1 MTEDKVALTEYRLHT
16 AVIITIGFNSM
27 TLLKKQSQCQTRRT
41 AMSEE
46 KAITKSYLEKAINA
60 RAEKRWDQ
68 DIKLVCHNLQN
79 SPFRYSKIKTGPNM
93 HSEINNFNLEYPEN
107 CETML
112 ANLFEDY
119 DEIREETIK
128 DYVQEETDRLLES
141 LDGISNFLNEQGGIN

>member
-1 MTEDKVALTEYRLHT
+1 MKGQAARFQRHQRQEV
-16 AVIITIGFNSM
+16 
-27 TLLKKQSQCQTRRT
+27 LK
-41 AMSEE
+41 MSEE
-46 KAITKSYLEKAINA
+46 EIITKSYLEEAIHEKAV
-60 RAEKRWDQ
+60 RHWEQESKRICD
-68 DIKLVCHNLQN
+68 VLQN

-93 HSEINNFNLEYPEN
+93 HSEINNFNLEYTEN

-141 LDGISNFLNEQGGIN
+141 LDGISNFLNEQGGID

>member
-1 MTEDKVALTEYRLHT
+1 
-16 AVIITIGFNSM
+16 
-27 TLLKKQSQCQTRRT
+27 
-41 AMSEE
+41 MSEE

-60 RAEKRWDQ
+60 RAEKRWNQ

-128 DYVQEETDRLLES
+128 DYVEEETDRLLES

>member
-1 MTEDKVALTEYRLHT
+1 
-16 AVIITIGFNSM
+16 
-27 TLLKKQSQCQTRRT
+27 
-41 AMSEE
+41 MSEE
-46 KAITKSYLEKAINA
+46 KAITKSYLEKAINV
-60 RAEKRWDQ
+60 RAEKRWNQ

-79 SPFRYSKIKTGPNM
+79 SPFRYSKIKIGPNM

-107 CETML
+107 CETIL

-141 LDGISNFLNEQGGIN
+141 LDGISNFLNEQGGID

>member
-1 MTEDKVALTEYRLHT
+1 
-16 AVIITIGFNSM
+16 
-27 TLLKKQSQCQTRRT
+27 
-41 AMSEE
+41 MSEE

-93 HSEINNFNLEYPEN
+93 HSEIINFNLEYTEN

-119 DEIREETIK
+119 DKIREEW
-128 DYVQEETDRLLES
+128 YVCVRIRTRNQRIT
-141 LDGISNFLNEQGGIN
+141 F

>member
-1 MTEDKVALTEYRLHT
+1 
-16 AVIITIGFNSM
+16 
-27 TLLKKQSQCQTRRT
+27 
-41 AMSEE
+41 MSEE
-46 KAITKSYLEKAINA
+46 EIITKSYLEEAIHEKAV
-60 RAEKRWDQ
+60 RHWEQESKRICD
-68 DIKLVCHNLQN
+68 VLQN

-93 HSEINNFNLEYPEN
+93 HSEINNFNLEYTEN